1 MLAQLKLAWWRDRLS
16 ADPEGWPRGE
26 PMLARLAVWE
36 NAARG
41 LLPLVDGWEAL
52 LDEQPLSTAA
62 LTAFAEGRADAM
74 AALAA
79 RLGADR
85 NAARTTGRR
94 WALADRALRAGP
106 EPDGAAARRLLAEAL
121 PATTVGTAMRPLA
134 VLAGLSERA
143 VRRGEGEA
151 LAGPSALFA
160 ALRLGLLGR

>member
-16 ADPEGWPRGE
+16 ADPASWPKGE
-26 PMLARLAVWE
+26 PLLARLAVWE
-36 NAARG
+36 NAACG

-74 AALAA
+74 AALAG

-85 NAARTTGRR
+85 DAARRTGRR
-94 WALADRALRAGP
+94 WALADLALRAGP
-106 EPDGAAARRLLAEAL
+106 EPDGVVARRLLAEAL
-121 PATTVGTAMRPLA
+121 PASAVGRAMRPLA
-134 VLAGLSERA
+134 LMAGLSERA

-160 ALRLGLLGR
+160 ALRLGLVGR